1 ANTGANNVTLSYN
14 GPLVLGA
21 GNIASGSLNITNTG
35 NITQAANTTFNVGG
49 TAAFTASGGVLTL
62 GNANAFTGAVSL
74 SNTGSNAVTLNDTRA
89 LVLGTGNVA
98 AGNLVVTATGN
109 ITQAANTTLA
119 VGGSAAF
126 TATNGAISLSQT
138 GNGNVAL
145 GNARALLLDNVAVP
159 TGTLT
164 LTATGNISQ
173 VTIATIT
180 AGSTAGFNAT
190 NGAITL
196 DQANTFS
203 GAVDLSNTGANNV
216 TLSYNGPLVLGAGNI
231 ASGNL
236 NVTNTG
242 NITQAANTTLAVGG
256 TASFNTSNGVITL
269 NQANAFTGAVAL
281 TNAGAF
287 DVTLDNGKAL
297 VLGTS
302 NVATG
307 NLVVS
312 ATGTITQAANTTL
325 AVGWTA
331 SFNATNGAITLNQ
344 ANAFS
349 GAVALNNA
357 GAFDV

>member
-1 ANTGANNVTLSYN
+1 M
-14 GPLVLGA
+14 
-21 GNIASGSLNITNTG
+21 
-35 NITQAANTTFNVGG
+35 
-49 TAAFTASGGVLTL
+49 
-62 GNANAFTGAVSL
+62 
-74 SNTGSNAVTLNDTRA
+74 
-89 LVLGTGNVA
+89 
-98 AGNLVVTATGN
+98 
-109 ITQAANTTLA
+109 
-119 VGGSAAF
+119 
-126 TATNGAISLSQT
+126 
-138 GNGNVAL
+138 
-145 GNARALLLDNVAVP
+145 P
-159 TGTLT
+159 TGTLS

-173 VTIATIT
+173 VANATIT

-190 NGAITL
+190 NDAITL

-236 NVTNTG
+236 NVTNTA

-287 DVTLDNGKAL
+287 DVTLNNGKAL

-312 ATGTITQAANTTL
+312 ATGNITQAANTTL
-325 AVGWTA
+325 AVAGNT
-331 SFNATNGAITLNQ
+331 SFSATNGAITLTQTGNSF
-344 ANAFS
+344 NGS
-349 GAVALNNA
+349 VALANTGANNVTLSYNGPLVLVPA
-357 GAFDV
+357 TSPAATSTSPTAATSPRRPIPPSPSAAPPLSMPATASSPWAMPTPSPAPSP